1 MSSPRSLAEIA
12 DLVGGKLEG
21 DGAVLI
27 SGVAD
32 LQGAGPADLS
42 FFSHPRYEAA
52 ARKSRAA
59 ALLVGSQ
66 APKDLGQARIRVAN
80 PSAAFTRV
88 AMLFAPMEGPRI
100 RGIHPSAVVAS
111 GVEIGKDVG
120 IGPHVVI
127 EEGARIGDETQ
138 IGAGSYI
145 GRQVRIG
152 SRCML
157 HPRVYV
163 GDRCLL
169 GSRVVLHPGA
179 VVGADGFGYEMKEGK
194 HHKIP
199 QLGYVQIDDDAEI
212 GANTTIDRGRFAR
225 THIGEGA
232 KIDNLV
238 MIAHNC
244 VVGPHSVIVAQS
256 GLSGSTTTGHH
267 VTIAGHVGTVG
278 HIHIG
283 SGAIL
288 TAKSGVTKDV
298 PEGQTW
304 RGAPARP
311 IKEQMEME
319 AYIQQLPQLAKR
331 LKVLEAGQKSSAA
344 PAGTKK
350 SSTRPNLPIRGKKI
364 RRKK

>member
-1 MSSPRSLAEIA
+1 MGLARSVGELAR
-12 DLVGGKLEG
+12 LVGGTVEG
-21 DGAVLI
+21 DDQYPI
-27 SGVAD
+27 HGVAD
-32 LQGAGPADLS
+32 LAGAGPQEIS
-42 FFSHPRYEAA
+42 FFAQSRYEAL
-52 ARKSRAA
+52 ARQTKAG
-59 ALLVGSQ
+59 ALLLGTN
-66 APKDLGQARIRVAN
+66 APKDLGKIRIRVAQ
-80 PSAAFTRV
+80 PSAAFTQI
-88 AMLFAPMEGPRI
+88 AALFAPPVSPPI
-100 RGIHPSAVVAS
+100 TGIHPSAIIAPGARLAS
-111 GVEIGKDVG
+111 GVG
-120 IGPHVVI
+120 IGPYVVV
-127 EEGARIGDETQ
+127 EEGAQLGEGTQ
-138 IGAGSYI
+138 IGAGAYV
-145 GRQVRIG
+145 GRDARIG
-152 SRCML
+152 QKCVI

-163 GDRCLL
+163 GERCRI
-169 GSRVVLHPGA
+169 GNRVILHAGA
-179 VVGADGFGYEMKEGK
+179 VVGADGFGYEIKDGK
-194 HHKIP
+194 HIKVP

-244 VVGPHSVIVAQS
+244 VVGPHSVMVAQS

-283 SGAIL
+283 AGAIV

-319 AYIQQLPQLAKR
+319 AHIQQLPQLAKR
-331 LKVLEAGQKSSAA
+331 LKALE
-344 PAGTKK
+344 
-350 SSTRPNLPIRGKKI
+350 GKKKAPPAA
-364 RRKK
+364 KKKKAS

>member
-21 DGAVLI
+21 DGGASI

-32 LQGAGPADLS
+32 LQGAGPNDLS
-42 FFSHPRYEAA
+42 FFAHPRYESA
-52 ARKSRAA
+52 ARQTKAA
-59 ALLVGSQ
+59 ALLVGPK
-66 APKDLGQARIRVAN
+66 APKDLGRARIRVAN

-88 AMLFAPMEGPRI
+88 AMLFAPAEVTRLHGV
-100 RGIHPSAVVAS
+100 HASVVVDSTAKL
-111 GVEIGKDVG
+111 GRDVG

-127 EEGARIGDETQ
+127 EAGAQVGDGTQ
-138 IGAGSYI
+138 IGAGSYL
-145 GRQVRIG
+145 GRNVRIG
-152 SRCML
+152 SDCIL

-163 GDRCLL
+163 GDRCVL
-169 GSRVVLHPGA
+169 GNRVVLHAGA
-179 VVGADGFGYEMKEGK
+179 VVGADGFGYEMRDGR
-194 HHKIP
+194 HHKVP
-199 QLGYVQIDDDAEI
+199 QLGFVQIDDDAEI

-319 AYIQQLPQLAKR
+319 AYIQQLPQLARR
-331 LKVLEAGQKSSAA
+331 LKALESKPKISA
-344 PAGTKK
+344 
-350 SSTRPNLPIRGKKI
+350 STAK
-364 RRKK
+364 RKRKR

>member
-12 DLVGGKLEG
+12 ELIGGKLEG
-21 DGAVLI
+21 NGSLQI
-27 SGVAD
+27 QGVAD
-32 LQGAGPADLS
+32 LQGASPNELS
-42 FFSHPRYEAA
+42 FFAHPRYEAA
-52 ARKSRAA
+52 ARATKAG
-59 ALLVGSQ
+59 ALLVGPT
-66 APKDLGQARIRVAN
+66 APQDLGAARIRVPN
-80 PSAAFTRV
+80 PSAAFTQV
-88 AMLFAPMEGPRI
+88 AMLFAPNPTPRI
-100 RGIHPSAVVAS
+100 SGVHPSAVIAP
-111 GVEIGKDVG
+111 GVRLGKSVG

-127 EEGARIGDETQ
+127 EEGAELGDETQ
-138 IGAGSYI
+138 VGAGSYL
-145 GRQVRIG
+145 GRDVKIG
-152 SRCML
+152 SRSII

-163 GDRCLL
+163 GDRCQI
-169 GSRVVLHPGA
+169 GHRVVLHAGA
-179 VVGADGFGYEMKEGK
+179 VVGADGFGYEMKDGK
-194 HHKIP
+194 HQKVP

-319 AYIQQLPQLAKR
+319 AHIQQLPQIARR
-331 LKVLEAGQKSSAA
+331 LKALEGKKLPPSVKKK
-344 PAGTKK
+344 KK
-350 SSTRPNLPIRGKKI
+350 S
-364 RRKK
+364 

>member
-12 DLVGGKLEG
+12 GLLGGTLEG
-21 DGAVLI
+21 DGSVKI
-27 SGVAD
+27 HGVAD
-32 LQGAGPADLS
+32 LQGAGPGDLS

-52 ARKSRAA
+52 ARQTKAG
-59 ALLVGSQ
+59 ALLVGPG
-66 APKDLGQARIRVAN
+66 APRDLGPARIRVPN
-80 PSAAFTRV
+80 PSAAFTQV
-88 AMLFAPMEGPRI
+88 AMLFAPGPTPPMT
-100 RGIHPSAVVAS
+100 GIHPTAVVAP
-111 GVEIGKDVG
+111 GTKFGPRVG

-127 EEGARIGDETQ
+127 EEGVVIGDETQ
-138 IGAGSYI
+138 IGAGSYL
-145 GRQVRIG
+145 GRHVRIG
-152 SRCML
+152 SGCVF
-157 HPRVYV
+157 HPRVFV
-163 GDRCLL
+163 GERCLI
-169 GSRVVLHPGA
+169 GNRVVLHAGA
-179 VVGADGFGYEMKEGK
+179 VVGADGFGYEMKEGRHQK
-194 HHKIP
+194 VP

-319 AYIQQLPQLAKR
+319 AHIQQLPQLAKR
-331 LKVLEAGQKSSAA
+331 LKALE
-344 PAGTKK
+344 
-350 SSTRPNLPIRGKKI
+350 GKKTGTAGP
-364 RRKK
+364 RKKKR

>member
-12 DLVGGKLEG
+12 ELVGGKLEG
-21 DGAVLI
+21 DAALRI
-27 SGVAD
+27 SGVGD
-32 LQGAGPADLS
+32 LQGAGPEDLS
-42 FFSHPRYEAA
+42 FFAHPRYEAA
-52 ARKSRAA
+52 ARQTKAA
-59 ALLVGSQ
+59 ALLVGPQ
-66 APKDLGQARIRVAN
+66 APKDLGKARIRVAN

-88 AMLFAPMEGPRI
+88 AMLFAPPEAARI
-100 RGIHPSAVVAS
+100 AGIHPSAVIDPQAK
-111 GVEIGKDVG
+111 IGPQVG

-127 EEGARIGDETQ
+127 EAGSVVGGETQ
-138 IGAGSYI
+138 IGAGSFV
-145 GRQVRIG
+145 GRDVTIG
-152 SRCML
+152 SRCIL

-163 GDRCLL
+163 GDRCRI
-169 GSRVVLHPGA
+169 GNRVVLHAGA
-179 VVGADGFGYEMKEGK
+179 VVGADGFGYEMKDGK
-194 HHKIP
+194 HQKVP

-319 AYIQQLPQLAKR
+319 AYIQQLPQLARR
-331 LKVLEAGQKSSAA
+331 LKAIE
-344 PAGTKK
+344 
-350 SSTRPNLPIRGKKI
+350 GKKKPLSAQA
-364 RRKK
+364 RKKKRSG

>member
-1 MSSPRSLAEIA
+1 MGYARSVGELAR
-12 DLVGGKLEG
+12 LVGGDVEG
-21 DGAVLI
+21 DENHPI
-27 SGVAD
+27 EGVAD
-32 LQGAGPADLS
+32 LAGAGPNEIS
-42 FFSHPRYEAA
+42 FFAHPRYEAM
-52 ARKSRAA
+52 ARQTHAG
-59 ALLVGSQ
+59 ALIVGTS
-66 APKDLGQARIRVAN
+66 APKDLGRIRIRVAQ
-80 PSAAFTRV
+80 PSAAFTKI
-88 AMLFAPMEGPRI
+88 AALFAPPPAPPVSGV
-100 RGIHPSAVVAS
+100 HPTAVVAEGVQLGS
-111 GVEIGKDVG
+111 GVGL
-120 IGPHVVI
+120 GPYVVI
-127 EEGARIGDETQ
+127 EEGTQVGEGTQ
-138 IGAGSYI
+138 IGAGSYV
-145 GRQVRIG
+145 GRNVRVG
-152 SRCML
+152 SRCVI

-163 GDRCLL
+163 GERCRI
-169 GSRVVLHPGA
+169 GNRVVLHAGA
-179 VVGADGFGYEMKEGK
+179 VVGADGFGYEMKDGK
-194 HHKIP
+194 YVKIP

-319 AYIQQLPQLAKR
+319 AHIQQLPVLAKR
-331 LKVLEAGQKSSAA
+331 LKALEGKKAKSVAKK
-344 PAGTKK
+344 KK
-350 SSTRPNLPIRGKKI
+350 SR
-364 RRKK
+364 

>member
-12 DLVGGKLEG
+12 ELVGGTLEG
-21 DGAVLI
+21 DGTI
-27 SGVAD
+27 QITGVAD
-32 LQGAGPADLS
+32 LQGAGSTDLS

-52 ARKSRAA
+52 ARQTRAG
-59 ALLVGSQ
+59 ALLLGPQ
-66 APKDLGQARIRVAN
+66 APKDLGQARIRVTN

-88 AMLFAPMEGPRI
+88 AMLFSPAEAPRLT
-100 RGIHPSAVVAS
+100 GIHPSAIVAS
-111 GVEIGKDVG
+111 GAKIGSRVG

-127 EEGARIGDETQ
+127 EDGASIGEETQ

-145 GRQVRIG
+145 GRDVSIG
-152 SRCML
+152 SRCVL

-169 GSRVVLHPGA
+169 GNRVILHPGA
-179 VVGADGFGYEMKEGK
+179 VVGADGFGYEMKEGR
-194 HHKIP
+194 HHKVP

-319 AYIQQLPQLAKR
+319 AHIQQLPQLARR
-331 LKVLEAGQKSSAA
+331 LKALEEKKAASSAKKR
-344 PAGTKK
+344 KK
-350 SSTRPNLPIRGKKI
+350 S
-364 RRKK
+364 

>member
-1 MSSPRSLAEIA
+1 MGSARSVGELAR
-12 DLVGGKLEG
+12 LVGGVVEG
-21 DGAVLI
+21 DEGCLI
-27 SGVAD
+27 RGVAD
-32 LQGAGPADLS
+32 LAGAGPTDIS
-42 FFSHPRYEAA
+42 FFSHPRYESL
-52 ARKSRAA
+52 ARQTKAG
-59 ALLVGSQ
+59 ALIVGTS
-66 APKDLGQARIRVAN
+66 APKNLGKIRIRVGQ
-80 PSAAFTRV
+80 PSAAFTQI
-88 AMLFAPMEGPRI
+88 ATLFAPAVSPPISGV
-100 RGIHPSAVVAS
+100 HPTAVVAG
-111 GVEIGKDVG
+111 GVDLAEGVG
-120 IGPHVVI
+120 LGPHVVV
-127 EEGARIGDETQ
+127 EEGSRVGQGTQ

-145 GRQVRIG
+145 GRNVEIG
-152 SRCML
+152 EGCVI

-163 GDRCLL
+163 GERCRI
-169 GSRVVLHPGA
+169 GNRVILHAGA
-179 VVGADGFGYEMKEGK
+179 VVGADGFGYEMKDGK
-194 HHKIP
+194 HVKVP

-244 VVGPHSVIVAQS
+244 VVGPHSVMVAQS

-319 AYIQQLPQLAKR
+319 AHIQQLPQLARR
-331 LKVLEAGQKSSAA
+331 LKALE
-344 PAGTKK
+344 
-350 SSTRPNLPIRGKKI
+350 GKKAVSASA
-364 RRKK
+364 KKKKR

>member
-12 DLVGGKLEG
+12 ELIGGKLEG
-21 DGAVLI
+21 DGSTPI
-27 SGVAD
+27 EGVAD
-32 LQGAGPADLS
+32 LQGAGPTDLS
-42 FFSHPRYEAA
+42 FFAHPRYEVA
-52 ARKSRAA
+52 ARQTRAG
-59 ALLVGSQ
+59 ALLVGPK
-66 APKDLGQARIRVAN
+66 APKDLGKARIRVGN
-80 PSAAFTRV
+80 PSAAFTQV
-88 AMLFAPMEGPRI
+88 AMLFAPAEVPRLT
-100 RGIHPSAVVAS
+100 GLHPSAVISPQAQV
-111 GVEIGKDVG
+111 GRDVG
-120 IGPHVVI
+120 IGPHAVV
-127 EEGARIGDETQ
+127 EEGAVIGDQTQ
-138 IGAGSYI
+138 IGAGSYL
-145 GRQVRIG
+145 GRHVRIG
-152 SRCML
+152 AHCTL

-163 GDRCLL
+163 GDRCVL
-169 GSRVVLHPGA
+169 GNRVVLHAGA
-179 VVGADGFGYEMKEGK
+179 VVGADGFGYEMKDGK
-194 HHKIP
+194 HQKVP
-199 QLGYVQIDDDAEI
+199 QLGFVQIDDDAEI

-225 THIGEGA
+225 THIGAGA

-319 AYIQQLPQLAKR
+319 AYLQHLPDLARR
-331 LKVLEAGQKSSAA
+331 LKALEAGKKKSPSAA
-344 PAGTKK
+344 KK
-350 SSTRPNLPIRGKKI
+350 K
-364 RRKK
+364 RKS

>member
-1 MSSPRSLAEIA
+1 MSSARSLAEIA
-12 DLVGGKLEG
+12 ELVGGKLEG
-21 DGAVLI
+21 EATLKI
-27 SGVAD
+27 SGISD
-32 LQGAGPADLS
+32 LQGAGPGDLS
-42 FFSHPRYEAA
+42 FFAHPRYEAA
-52 ARKSRAA
+52 ARQTQAA
-59 ALLVGSQ
+59 ALLVGPQ
-66 APKDLGQARIRVAN
+66 APKDLGKARIRVAN

-88 AMLFAPMEGPRI
+88 AMLFAPPEPPRLL
-100 RGIHPSAVVAS
+100 GAHPSAVVDPKAK
-111 GVEIGKDVG
+111 IGRGVG

-127 EEGARIGDETQ
+127 EAGAVVGEETQ
-138 IGAGSYI
+138 IAAGSYVGRDVAI
-145 GRQVRIG
+145 GA
-152 SRCML
+152 RCML

-163 GDRCLL
+163 GDRCRI
-169 GSRVVLHPGA
+169 GNRVVLHAGA
-179 VVGADGFGYEMKEGK
+179 VVGADGFGYEMKDGK
-194 HHKIP
+194 HQKVP

-225 THIGEGA
+225 THIGEGV

-244 VVGPHSVIVAQS
+244 VVGPHTVIVAQS

-319 AYIQQLPQLAKR
+319 AYIQQLPQWARR
-331 LKVLEAGQKSSAA
+331 LKAIEGKKKPSSAQ
-344 PAGTKK
+344 
-350 SSTRPNLPIRGKKI
+350 L
-364 RRKK
+364 RKKKKERSN

>member
-1 MSSPRSLAEIA
+1 MGSARSVGELAR
-12 DLVGGKLEG
+12 LVGGVVEG
-21 DGAVLI
+21 DEHYPIA
-27 SGVAD
+27 GVAD
-32 LQGAGPADLS
+32 LAGAGAEEIS
-42 FFSHPRYEAA
+42 FFAHPRYETL
-52 ARKSRAA
+52 ARQTKAG
-59 ALLVGSQ
+59 ALVVGTS
-66 APKDLGQARIRVAN
+66 APNDLGRIRIRVAH
-80 PSAAFTRV
+80 PSAAFTKI
-88 AMLFAPMEGPRI
+88 AALFAPPPAPRI
-100 RGIHPSAVVAS
+100 SGIHASAVVAQ
-111 GVEIGKDVG
+111 GVLLGRGVG
-120 IGPHVVI
+120 LGPHVVI
-127 EEGARIGDETQ
+127 EEGVEVAEGTQ
-138 IGAGSYI
+138 IGAGSFV
-145 GRQVRIG
+145 GRKVRIG
-152 SRCML
+152 SHCVI

-163 GDRCLL
+163 GERCLI
-169 GSRVVLHPGA
+169 GNRVVLHAGA
-179 VVGADGFGYEMKEGK
+179 VVGADGFGYEMQDGK
-194 HHKIP
+194 HVKVP
-199 QLGYVQIDDDAEI
+199 QWGYVQIDDDAEI

-283 SGAIL
+283 AGAIL

-319 AYIQQLPQLAKR
+319 AHIQQLPQLAKR
-331 LKVLEAGQKSSAA
+331 LKALE
-344 PAGTKK
+344 
-350 SSTRPNLPIRGKKI
+350 GKKRRLPPP
-364 RRKK
+364 RRK

>member
-12 DLVGGKLEG
+12 ELIGGKLAG
-21 DGAVLI
+21 DGGIRI

-32 LQGAGPADLS
+32 LLGAGPSEIS
-42 FFSHPRYEAA
+42 FLAHPRYEAA
-52 ARKSRAA
+52 ARQTRAG
-59 ALLVGSQ
+59 ALVVGPQ
-66 APKDLGQARIRVAN
+66 APKDLGKAQIRVAD
-80 PSAAFTRV
+80 PSASFTRV
-88 AMLFAPMEGPRI
+88 AMLFAAAEAPRFT
-100 RGIHPSAVVAS
+100 GIHPSAVVAS
-111 GVEIGKDVG
+111 GAKIGEQVG

-127 EEGARIGDETQ
+127 EEGVQIGDGTQ
-138 IGAGSYI
+138 IGAGSYL
-145 GRQVRIG
+145 GRGVRTG
-152 SRCML
+152 SHCVL

-163 GDRCLL
+163 GERCLL
-169 GSRVVLHPGA
+169 GNRVVLHPGA
-179 VVGADGFGYEMKEGK
+179 VVGADGFGYEMKNGR
-194 HHKIP
+194 HHKVP

-298 PEGQTW
+298 PERQTW

-319 AYIQQLPQLAKR
+319 AYVQQLPDLARR
-331 LKVLEAGQKSSAA
+331 LKALEAGR
-344 PAGTKK
+344 KK
-350 SSTRPNLPIRGKKI
+350 STTPSPNKK
-364 RRKK
+364 KS

>member
-1 MSSPRSLAEIA
+1 
-12 DLVGGKLEG
+12 V
-21 DGAVLI
+21 
-27 SGVAD
+27 
-32 LQGAGPADLS
+32 
-42 FFSHPRYEAA
+42 
-52 ARKSRAA
+52 
-59 ALLVGSQ
+59 
-66 APKDLGQARIRVAN
+66 
-80 PSAAFTRV
+80 
-88 AMLFAPMEGPRI
+88 LFAPAEAPRF

-111 GVEIGKDVG
+111 GAKIGQQVG

-127 EEGARIGDETQ
+127 EDGVKIGDGTL
-138 IGAGSYI
+138 IGAGSYL
-145 GRQVRIG
+145 GRDVRIG
-152 SRCML
+152 SHCVL

-163 GDRCLL
+163 GERCLL
-169 GSRVVLHPGA
+169 GNRVVLHPGA
-179 VVGADGFGYEMKEGK
+179 VVGADGFGYEMKEGR
-194 HHKIP
+194 HHKVP
-199 QLGYVQIDDDAEI
+199 QVGYVQIDDDVEI

-319 AYIQQLPQLAKR
+319 AHIQQLPQLVKR
-331 LKVLEAGQKSSAA
+331 FKTLEAGKKK
-344 PAGTKK
+344 GTRENKK
-350 SSTRPNLPIRGKKI
+350 R
-364 RRKK
+364 

>member
-12 DLVGGKLEG
+12 ELVGGTLEG
-21 DGAVLI
+21 DGTI
-27 SGVAD
+27 QITGVAD
-32 LQGAGPADLS
+32 LQGAGSTDLS
-42 FFSHPRYEAA
+42 FFSHPRYEAV
-52 ARKSRAA
+52 ARQTRAG
-59 ALLVGSQ
+59 ALLLGPQ
-66 APKDLGQARIRVAN
+66 APKDLGQARIRVTN

-88 AMLFAPMEGPRI
+88 AMLFSPAEAPRLT
-100 RGIHPSAVVAS
+100 GIHPSAIVAS
-111 GVEIGKDVG
+111 GAKIGSRVG

-127 EEGARIGDETQ
+127 EDGASIGEETQ

-145 GRQVRIG
+145 GRDVSIG
-152 SRCML
+152 SRCVL

-169 GSRVVLHPGA
+169 GNRVILHPGA
-179 VVGADGFGYEMKEGK
+179 VVGADGFGYEMKEGR
-194 HHKIP
+194 HHKVP

-319 AYIQQLPQLAKR
+319 AHIQQLPQLARR
-331 LKVLEAGQKSSAA
+331 LKALEEKKAASSAKKR
-344 PAGTKK
+344 KK
-350 SSTRPNLPIRGKKI
+350 S
-364 RRKK
+364 

>member
-1 MSSPRSLAEIA
+1 MSLPRRLAELA
-12 DLVGGKLEG
+12 DVVEGKLQG
-21 DGAVLI
+21 DGSLLI
-27 SGVAD
+27 HGVAD
-32 LQGAGPADLS
+32 LQGAGPNEIS
-42 FFSHPRYEAA
+42 FFSHTRYEGA
-52 ARKSRAA
+52 ARRTRAG
-59 ALLVGSQ
+59 ALLVGPG
-66 APKDLGQARIRVAN
+66 APKDFGVPLVFVNN
-80 PSAAFTRV
+80 PSGAFTRI
-88 AMLFAPMEGPRI
+88 ALLFAPEPSPRL
-100 RGIHPSAVVAS
+100 RGVHASAVVAP
-111 GVEIGKDVG
+111 GVRLGREVG
-120 IGPHVVI
+120 IGPYVVI
-127 EEGARIGDETQ
+127 EEGAELGDGTQ
-138 IGAGSYI
+138 VGAGSYLGRGVKI
-145 GRQVRIG
+145 GAHCV
-152 SRCML
+152 L
-157 HPRVYV
+157 HPRVYL
-163 GDRCLL
+163 GERCVL
-169 GSRVVLHPGA
+169 GNRVVLHPGA
-179 VVGADGFGYEMKEGK
+179 VVGADGFGYEMREGRHQK
-194 HHKIP
+194 VP

-319 AYIQQLPQLAKR
+319 AYIQQLPQLARR
-331 LKVLEAGQKSSAA
+331 LKALEAKKKPLAA
-344 PAGTKK
+344 AT
-350 SSTRPNLPIRGKKI
+350 
-364 RRKK
+364 RKKKKL

>member
-1 MSSPRSLAEIA
+1 MSSPRSLTEIA
-12 DLVGGKLEG
+12 ELIGGKLEG
-21 DGAVLI
+21 NGSLQI
-27 SGVAD
+27 HGVAD
-32 LQGAGPADLS
+32 LQGAGPTELS
-42 FFSHPRYEAA
+42 FFAHPRYEAA
-52 ARKSRAA
+52 ARATKAG
-59 ALLVGSQ
+59 ALLVGLT
-66 APKDLGQARIRVAN
+66 APQDLGVARIRVAN
-80 PSAAFTRV
+80 PSTAFTQV
-88 AMLFAPMEGPRI
+88 AMLFAPTPAPRI
-100 RGIHPSAVVAS
+100 SGIHPSAVVAAH
-111 GVEIGKDVG
+111 VRIGKNVG

-127 EEGARIGDETQ
+127 EEGVEMGEETQ
-138 IGAGSYI
+138 VGAGSYL
-145 GRQVRIG
+145 GRDVQVG
-152 SRCML
+152 ARCII

-163 GDRCLL
+163 GERCRI
-169 GSRVVLHPGA
+169 GNRVVLHAGA
-179 VVGADGFGYEMKEGK
+179 VVGADGFGYEMREGK
-194 HHKIP
+194 HQKVP

-319 AYIQQLPQLAKR
+319 AHIQQLPQLAKR
-331 LKVLEAGQKSSAA
+331 LKALEGEKMAPSAKKK
-344 PAGTKK
+344 KK
-350 SSTRPNLPIRGKKI
+350 S
-364 RRKK
+364 

>member
-12 DLVGGKLEG
+12 SLVGGKLEG
-21 DGAVLI
+21 DGVVSI
-27 SGVAD
+27 TGVAD
-32 LQGAGPADLS
+32 LQGAGPNDLS
-42 FFSHPRYEAA
+42 FFAHPRYESA
-52 ARKSRAA
+52 ARQTKAA
-59 ALLVGSQ
+59 ALLVGPQ
-66 APKDLGQARIRVAN
+66 APKDLGRARIRVAN
-80 PSAAFTRV
+80 PSAAFTKA
-88 AMLFAPMEGPRI
+88 AMLFAPAETTRI
-100 RGIHPSAVVAS
+100 NGVHPSAVVDPKAKL
-111 GVEIGKDVG
+111 GRDVG

-127 EEGARIGDETQ
+127 EAGVQIGDGTQ
-138 IGAGSYI
+138 IGAGSYL
-145 GRQVRIG
+145 GRGVRIG
-152 SRCML
+152 THCIL

-169 GSRVVLHPGA
+169 GNRVVLHAGA
-179 VVGADGFGYEMKEGK
+179 VVGADGFGYEMKDGRHQK
-194 HHKIP
+194 VP

-331 LKVLEAGQKSSAA
+331 LKALEAKKTSATSS
-344 PAGTKK
+344 
-350 SSTRPNLPIRGKKI
+350 S
-364 RRKK
+364 RKKKRR

>member
-12 DLVGGKLEG
+12 ELVGGTLEG
-21 DGAVLI
+21 ERNQSVT
-27 SGVAD
+27 GVAD
-32 LQGAGPADLS
+32 LQGAGPSEIS
-42 FFSHPRYEAA
+42 FFAHPRYESA
-52 ARKSRAA
+52 ARQSQAA
-59 ALLVGSQ
+59 ALLVGPQ
-66 APKDLGQARIRVAN
+66 APKDLGRARIRVAN
-80 PSAAFTRV
+80 PSAAFSKV
-88 AMLFAPMEGPRI
+88 AMLFAPPEAPRI
-100 RGIHPSAVVAS
+100 TGIHPSAVVAP
-111 GVEIGKDVG
+111 GATLGRHVG
-120 IGPHVVI
+120 IGPHVVV
-127 EEGARIGDETQ
+127 EEGAVVGEDTQ
-138 IGAGSYI
+138 IGAGSFI
-145 GRQVRIG
+145 GRHVRIG
-152 SRCML
+152 SQCRL

-163 GDRCLL
+163 GERCVL
-169 GSRVVLHPGA
+169 GNRVVLHAGA
-179 VVGADGFGYEMKEGK
+179 VVGADGFGYEMKEGR
-194 HHKIP
+194 HHKVP

-225 THIGEGA
+225 TLIGEGA

-267 VTIAGHVGTVG
+267 VTVAGHVGTVG

-319 AYIQQLPQLAKR
+319 AHIQQLPQLVKR
-331 LKVLEAGQKSSAA
+331 LKALEARQKTSPAA
-344 PAGTKK
+344 KK
-350 SSTRPNLPIRGKKI
+350 P
-364 RRKK
+364 RKR

>member
-12 DLVGGKLEG
+12 ELIGGKLEG
-21 DGAVLI
+21 DGEIRI

-32 LQGAGPADLS
+32 LQGAGPSEIS
-42 FFSHPRYEAA
+42 FLAHPRYEMA
-52 ARKSRAA
+52 ARQTRAG
-59 ALLVGSQ
+59 ALVVGLQ
-66 APKDLGQARIRVAN
+66 APKDLGKARIRVAH

-88 AMLFAPMEGPRI
+88 AMLFAGAEAPRL
-100 RGIHPSAVVAS
+100 RGIHPSAVIAPGANLGQQV
-111 GVEIGKDVG
+111 GV
-120 IGPHVVI
+120 GPHVVI
-127 EEGARIGDETQ
+127 EEGANVGDGTQ
-138 IGAGSYI
+138 IGAGSYV
-145 GRQVRIG
+145 GRNVRIG
-152 SRCML
+152 SQCVL

-163 GDRCLL
+163 GERCLL
-169 GSRVVLHPGA
+169 GNRVVLHPGA
-179 VVGADGFGYEMKEGK
+179 VVGADGFGYEMKDGR
-194 HHKIP
+194 HHKVP

-283 SGAIL
+283 SGSIL

-319 AYIQQLPQLAKR
+319 AHIQQLPQLAKR
-331 LKVLEAGQKSSAA
+331 LKALEAE
-344 PAGTKK
+344 KK
-350 SSTRPNLPIRGKKI
+350 KGVREKKK
-364 RRKK
+364 R

>member
-12 DLVGGKLEG
+12 ELIGGKLEG
-21 DGAVLI
+21 NGSLEI
-27 SGVAD
+27 QGVAD
-32 LQGAGPADLS
+32 LQGAGPHELS
-42 FFSHPRYEAA
+42 FFAHPRYEAA
-52 ARKSRAA
+52 ARATKAG
-59 ALLVGSQ
+59 ALLVGPA
-66 APKDLGQARIRVAN
+66 APQDLGAARIRVSN
-80 PSAAFTRV
+80 PSAAFTQV
-88 AMLFAPMEGPRI
+88 AMLFAPAPPSRI
-100 RGIHPSAVVAS
+100 SGVHPSAVVAA
-111 GVEIGKDVG
+111 GARLGKDVG

-127 EEGARIGDETQ
+127 EEGAELGDETQ
-138 IGAGSYI
+138 VGAGSYLGRDVKI
-145 GRQVRIG
+145 GA
-152 SRCML
+152 RCII

-163 GDRCLL
+163 GERCRI
-169 GSRVVLHPGA
+169 GHRVVLHAGA
-179 VVGADGFGYEMKEGK
+179 VVGADGFGYEMKDGK
-194 HHKIP
+194 HQKVP

-319 AYIQQLPQLAKR
+319 AYIQQLPHLARR
-331 LKVLEAGQKSSAA
+331 LKALEAKKKPSA
-344 PAGTKK
+344 G
-350 SSTRPNLPIRGKKI
+350 SL
-364 RRKK
+364 RKKKKR